1 MCILMFNDMFILQ
14 VLSIVTLFFFI
25 STYNILTLWYLAGI
39 YLVLLGWWLLLDDG
53 DIFIGFLWVIDL
65 GVGLIFFIFILHYS
79 TFLHQKAILNKSS
92 REFSFIIF
100 AMFFIYTFL
109 YFFVNPIDVDYAKG
123 FTKTWFF
130 FLSWYDY
137 YDFFYSVI
145 VTDLNLL
152 REIYF
157 YNNSFEFFL
166 INFMLFYG
174 IVSSILLCFLIKRV
188 FSFLNYS
195 QLVNY
200 KLINYTNSTY
210 FIRNQNFIKQ
220 QATSTGTRVW
230 LKTKNLKL

>member
-109 YFFVNPIDVDYAKG
+109 YFFVNTKG